1 MAKATTRQIDAS
13 GSESESELPKSV
25 KKGTASKDAADNKER
40 DASEEPE
47 QNEQNGDA
55 DDDDDGD
62 EEEYE
67 IERILNHQEKR
78 FGRQR
83 GAFPSSRNAS
93 DASHSL
99 LIQATSSNGRATARQ
114 IIHG

>member
-67 IERILNHQEKR
+67 IEAILDAKHGSFPNVRAR
-78 FGRQR
+78 FTWACATGM
-83 GAFPSSRNAS
+83 FI
-93 DASHSL
+93 L
-99 LIQATSSNGRATARQ
+99 LIAS
-114 IIHG
+114 

>member
-55 DDDDDGD
+55 DDDEDGD
-62 EEEYE
+62 EEMQEDAE
-67 IERILNHQEKR
+67 QNAEAERKR
-78 FGRQR
+78 LK
-83 GAFPSSRNAS
+83 SRNDRTIFVRNIPFEAS
-93 DASHSL
+93 EDDLHELCGLS
-99 LIQATSSNGRATARQ
+99 
-114 IIHG
+114 